1 MKGISTVQDD
11 LTQIDEIRGVDVA
24 ARGWSDDSWSEPSS
38 FLRIHAADSVWAS
51 LFIPETDDKR
61 QTKLVA
67 LFDGGTSRVVEVTRG
82 EVSKVGPF
90 VPINGK
96 IDLHVACEYPEASSV
111 DDKRKLGVIVQLEDA
126 DNHKH
131 RVELKAL
138 ETTFAPPLNHP
149 DAQLVALE
157 FDHDFYLQQF
167 APEDRPEN
175 ALVHYLLLGWRNGF
189 DPNPQFSVAE
199 FNMDT
204 SAVETPE
211 RNPLALDILKRRLSV
226 GSQSDDASLNSPV
239 DEKLHAFWRSL
250 AGPISEHRPDFRFDA
265 EFYQEQHR
273 NVVLGGMSWQEHF
286 VLYGLEEN
294 AAGNLYGLVGN
305 KIPGLKQ
312 KILDLLHHQE
322 LATLVEEDRPGALE
336 LVFELLV
343 LGAPVDLSI
352 SDFSAEHYLENYK
365 DIREAGTIPI
375 VHYLGHG
382 FREGRQTLATLRSR
396 MFIGQQTFD
405 PSLPTC
411 LICTHDFSK
420 TGAPMV
426 ALDMVKEASLTHNVI
441 VASLRPGELRL
452 AFAPYCMVMLAT
464 GTPFE
469 EFDYFNHVALDK
481 IDFAILNSVESWP
494 FAKLLVSRNIPF
506 ASYIHEYTDYTR
518 PAYKSKFICWFSDV
532 IVYSSDAVRDSWNPA
547 LREVAFD
554 TARDSSVIPQ
564 HRLVEG
570 GVTQA
575 DYQDARAKLSDIL
588 GVDCTDRRIIYG
600 AGQIQIR
607 KGTDLFVMTAQQAAA
622 LDPEAIFLWIGDG
635 YNHEDLTF
643 GVWLDKHMREAHVN
657 AKDSNLFFL
666 PAGPYYLDICRAADA
681 MFMSSRID
689 PLPNVVFDATRHGAA
704 VILFEG
710 SSGFDDAI
718 YSKSPLL
725 HRVGFGRLD
734 SACAALLSA
743 PRKTVQTFG
752 LMSTAAG
759 QPQMTIDGDQTS
771 AFSPFNEIRGRL
783 ETRLAAK
790 HDAQPQEDLYDV
802 PMMYSTDEA
811 HAEFRKL
818 ERAKTRQYGRRMIWN
833 SPDDAM
839 AAVSTTGGW
848 MHEGTEIRTYGD
860 LDETAKL
867 PAFSIHNHAF
877 YLDGLEEEIADYSFY
892 KHAQRI
898 VFTTDS
904 QNKARRI
911 ANISK
916 KHDLKIETIVVP
928 NQGRDILPFINLVTE
943 DTAGADEDIWC
954 HIHRKKSIQSA
965 ATGDVWWSFLM
976 KVLTGGKQ
984 NLSTALQEISKDGVG
999 LVTTFD
1005 PYIVGWDD
1013 SARLLPR
1020 FSDRFPHP
1028 LPAHPVLFPV
1038 GNMFWVKTGVVRQMK
1053 AIFGDNYPWP
1063 NEPIAND
1070 GTEYHLIER
1079 LWPAAV
1085 KMVGL
1090 SSRFMDKKGQQ
1101 RA

>member
-11 LTQIDEIRGVDVA
+11 LTQFDEACGVEVSA
-24 ARGWSDDSWSEPSS
+24 YGWNDDSWSEPSS
-38 FLRIHAADSVWAS
+38 FLQIHSVDSVWAS
-51 LFIPETDDKR
+51 LFIPETDTKR

-67 LFDGGTSRVVEVTRG
+67 LFDGGTCRVVKVTRG

-90 VPINGK
+90 VPIDGK
-96 IDLHVACEYPEASSV
+96 IDLHVVCEYPEANSFG
-111 DDKRKLGVIVQLEDA
+111 DKRKLGVIVQLEDA
-126 DNHKH
+126 DNRKH

-138 ETTFAPPLNHP
+138 KTTFVPPLNHP

-157 FDHDFYLQQF
+157 FDYDFYLQQF
-167 APEDRPEN
+167 APEDRPDN
-175 ALVHYLLLGWRNGF
+175 ALMHYLLLGWHSGF

-199 FNMDT
+199 FSMEA
-204 SAVETPE
+204 SAAETLE
-211 RNPLALDILKRRLSV
+211 RNPLALDILKRKPF
-226 GSQSDDASLNSPV
+226 GNSQSDDLALDFPL
-239 DEKLHAFWRSL
+239 DEKLQALWQSL
-250 AGPISEHRPDFRFDA
+250 AGAASEQRPDFRFDA

-273 NVVLGGMSWQEHF
+273 NVVLDGMSLQEHF
-286 VLYGLEEN
+286 LPYGLKGN
-294 AAGNLYGLVGN
+294 ATRNLYGLVGS
-305 KIPGLKQ
+305 KISGLKQ
-312 KILDLLHHQE
+312 KVLDLLNHEE
-322 LATLVEEDRPGALE
+322 LTTLIEENYPDALE
-336 LVFELLV
+336 LVFELLAQ
-343 LGAPVDLSI
+343 GAPVDQSI
-352 SDFSAEHYLENYK
+352 SDFSSEHYLENYK
-365 DIREAGTIPI
+365 DVREAGTIPI
-375 VHYLGHG
+375 LHYLGHG
-382 FREGRQTLATLRSR
+382 FREGRQTLATLRSH
-396 MFIGQQTFD
+396 MSIGQQTFD

-441 VASLRPGELRL
+441 VASLRPGELQL

-469 EFDYFNHVALDK
+469 EFGYFNHAALDK

-494 FAKLLVSRNIPF
+494 FTKLLVSRNIPF

-554 TARDSSVIPQ
+554 TAGDSFVIPQ

-588 GVDCTDRRIIYG
+588 GIDCTDRRIIYG

-622 LDPEAIFLWIGDG
+622 LDPKAIFIWIGDG

-689 PLPNVVFDATRHGAA
+689 PLPNIVFDATRHGTA

-743 PRKTVQTFG
+743 PRKAMQSFG
-752 LMSTAAG
+752 LMSTVEG
-759 QPQMTIDGDQTS
+759 QLQRPIEDDQTS
-771 AFSPFNEIRGRL
+771 TFSPFHEISSRL
-783 ETRLAAK
+783 ETHLAEK
-790 HDAQPQEDLYDV
+790 RDTRPQEDLYDL

-811 HAEFRKL
+811 HTEFRKL

-833 SPDDAM
+833 SPDEAM
-839 AAVSTTGGW
+839 AAASTTGGW
-848 MHEGTEIRTYGD
+848 MHEGTEICIYGD

-877 YLDGLEEEIADYSFY
+877 YLDGLEEEIADYGFY

-911 ANISK
+911 ASIGK
-916 KHDLKIETIVVP
+916 RHDLKIEIIVVP

-965 ATGDVWWSFLM
+965 ATGDIWWSFLM

-999 LVTTFD
+999 LVTAFD

-1038 GNMFWVKTGVVRQMK
+1038 GNMFWVKAGVVRQMK